1 MNYVTT
7 ADRVVVEPDPDH
19 ETTASGFIIAYDDTP
34 THIGTVI
41 LTGPGRTTKKN
52 IVVPVDLS
60 VGDRVMFVKG
70 TGIAVTVEGRKLL
83 LFKEDELIGTVE

>member
-19 ETTASGFIIAYDDTP
+19 ETIASGFIIAYDDTP
-34 THIGTVI
+34 THLGTVI

-52 IVVPVDLS
+52 VVVPVDLQ
-60 VGDRVMFVKG
+60 VGDRVMFIKG
-70 TGIAVTVEGRKLL
+70 TGTAVTVDGQKLL

>member
-7 ADRVVVEPDPDH
+7 ADRVVVEPDPDS
-19 ETTASGFIIAYDDTP
+19 EITSSGFIIAYDDDP
-34 THIGTVI
+34 TRFGTVV

-52 IVVPVDLS
+52 VVIPVDLQ
-60 VGDRVMFVKG
+60 VGNRVMFVKG
-70 TGIAVTVEGRKLL
+70 TGTAVTVDGQKLL

>member
-1 MNYVTT
+1 MNYETT

-19 ETTASGFIIAYDDTP
+19 ETTGSGFVIAYDDTP
-34 THIGTVI
+34 TQLGTVV
-41 LTGPGRTTKKN
+41 LVGSGRISKKN
-52 IVVPVDLS
+52 ITIPMDLQ

-70 TGIAVTVEGRKLL
+70 TGIAVTVDGKKLL

>member
-19 ETTASGFIIAYDDTP
+19 ETTASGFIIAYDDTS
-34 THIGTVI
+34 TRLGTVV

-52 IVVPVDLS
+52 VVIPVDLQ
-60 VGDRVMFVKG
+60 VGDRVMFVKD

-83 LFKEDELIGTVE
+83 MFKEDELIGTVE

>member
-7 ADRVVVEPDPDH
+7 ADRVVVQPDPDH

-34 THIGTVI
+34 TRLGTVR
-41 LTGPGRTTKKN
+41 LVGPGKVSKKN
-52 IVVPVDLS
+52 ITIPMDLK
-60 VGDRVMFVKG
+60 VGDRVMFMKG
-70 TGIAVTVEGRKLL
+70 TGTAVRVDGQDLL